1 MNKMK
6 RILALL
12 CVLVMLSAI
21 FAGCNGPDKEDPT
34 DPTGSGVV
42 IGQTTNYTVKVT
54 SMGGLPLS
62 GVTLLVYADEALT
75 DLTAYGQTDAAGQAV
90 ISLEGASAYYLTLTN
105 LPAGYIADASYLMN
119 SASMQIT
126 LTSQVIADSNLSG
139 VKYELGSVMHD
150 FTVTAANGTTY
161 TLSTLLEQKDAVIL
175 NFWYTTCAYC
185 VEEFPY
191 LDAVYQQYSDSVEV
205 LALNNYSADTPSDV
219 EDFQNYFYT
228 MYPTTVKTEGGLAF
242 PMVYDDLGITGTFSL
257 SGYPTSVVIDR
268 YGVVCMVY
276 SGGLPSEEY
285 WGYIFDAFVGEDYT
299 QKLYTGFD
307 ELMPVFTPT
316 CEMPSSEEIDAVFSS
331 GELNVHYSGEEGTD
345 DAAMSWPFIIGEK
358 DGVSC
363 IYPSNSNVINSYA
376 TMYANITLE
385 AGDVV
390 AFDYYSSSEQYA
402 DVLYVLVDR
411 EDIYQISGEGTGW
424 KTCYT
429 WVAEEA
435 GEYEIAFCYLKD
447 ASDSVGDDTVYL
459 ANLRV
464 CGVGDIDQATY
475 IPRQCATNL
484 RADGFG
490 YENYATVVY
499 NEKDGY
505 YHVGTAN
512 GPLLLANMMMPS
524 QFSNSEVYTL
534 VYNHAAENNGEFK
547 INGVDY
553 YDEIINF
560 CSYASNSQIYSM
572 VGVNQELKE
581 LLVMVAD
588 MFGVEQTENEWL
600 QMCSY
605 YDAYG
610 TGGVQMGDPAIG
622 LAAHSAYPA
631 ALGKNTVT
639 YDRIIMPRGLLY
651 EFIPTTSGVYRITSS
666 SETYVDGWIFTEESL
681 KNREAVYTYWFKE
694 RAWTDPMNVSMVV
707 YLEAGKPY
715 YIDVAF
721 SEVTSLGS
729 IDFTIS
735 YEAKRCDLLVLA
747 SPGYSTYYEG
757 SYQII
762 ADGIDIV
769 LGTDGYYHEKR
780 ANGTQGSK
788 LYLDMTAYS
797 NIFTTKSLI
806 DLIEGG
812 AFDFSKTEDDQWVL
826 DYYDYFEAIAKQ
838 NGEEFDIVAF
848 EECMM
853 EVWGED
859 FEAKWA
865 MFEVE
870 DVLDGYYH
878 GNGEDYTELMRKYAK
893 NIYTSGELAGCVAVD
908 KQLGDVLQLLMDK
921 YYFEGVENSWIK
933 LCYYY
938 EYIGA

>member
-12 CVLVMLSAI
+12 CALVMLTAV
-21 FAGCNGPDKEDPT
+21 FTGCDDHGTEDPT
-34 DPTGSGVV
+34 DPGNSGVV
-42 IGQTTNYTVKVT
+42 IGQTTNYKVSVT
-54 SMGGLPLS
+54 SLGGLPLA
-62 GVTLLVYADEALT
+62 GVTVLVYADEALT
-75 DLTAYGQTDAAGQAV
+75 DLTAYGQTDASGQAT
-90 ISLEGASAYYLTLTN
+90 ISLAGADAYYLTLTN
-105 LPAGYIADASYLMN
+105 LPAGYVAEASYTMK
-119 SASMQIT
+119 SATVQIT
-126 LTSQVIADSNLSG
+126 LASKVIEDGTPAG
-139 VKYELGSVMHD
+139 GKYELGSVMHD
-150 FTVTAANGTTY
+150 FTVAAANGSSY
-161 TLSTLLEQKDAVIL
+161 KLSDLLKQKDVVIL
-175 NFWYTTCAYC
+175 NFWYTTCSYC

-205 LALNNYSADTPSDV
+205 LALNNYASDTPADV
-219 EDFQNYFYT
+219 ENFQTDFYT
-228 MYPTTVKTEGGLAF
+228 MYPTAEKIEGGLAF
-242 PMVYDDLGITGTFSL
+242 PMAYDDQGITDAFNLT
-257 SGYPTSVVIDR
+257 GYPTTVVIDR
-268 YGVVCMVY
+268 FGVVCMVH
-276 SGGLPSEEY
+276 SGGLPSDEY
-285 WGYIFDAFVGEDYT
+285 WGYLFEAFVGDDYKQT
-299 QKLYTGFD
+299 LYTKFD
-307 ELMPVFTPT
+307 DLMPVFTPT
-316 CEMPSSEEIDAVFSS
+316 FEMPTSEEIAAVFNS
-331 GELNVHYSGEEGTD
+331 GELNVRYSGEEGTE
-345 DAAMSWPFIIGEK
+345 DAEMSWPFIIGEK
-358 DGVSC
+358 DGVAC
-363 IYPSNSNVINSYA
+363 LYPSNSNVINSYA

-390 AFDYYSSSEQYA
+390 AFDFYSSSEQYA
-402 DVLYVLVDR
+402 DVLYILVDR

-424 KTCYT
+424 ETCYT

-459 ANLRV
+459 SNLRV
-464 CGVGDIDQATY
+464 CNVEDIDQATY

-484 RADGFG
+484 RSDGFG
-490 YENYATVVY
+490 YENYTSVVY

-512 GPLLLANMMMPS
+512 GPLLMASMMMPT

-534 VYNHAAENNGEFK
+534 VYNYAAEHEGKFEV
-547 INGVDY
+547 NGVDY
-553 YDEIINF
+553 YAEIINF
-560 CSYASNSQIYSM
+560 CSYASNSQIYSL
-572 VGVNQELKE
+572 VAVNQELRG
-581 LLVMVAD
+581 LLEMVAE
-588 MFGVEQTENEWL
+588 MFGVEHSENEWL

-610 TGGVQMGDPAIG
+610 TGNVQMGDPAAG
-622 LAAHSAYPA
+622 LGAHNAYPA
-631 ALGKNTVT
+631 SMGKNTVT
-639 YDRIIMPRGLLY
+639 YDRIIMPRGLLF
-651 EFIPTTSGVYRITSS
+651 EFIPQTSGVYRITSHADTFI
-666 SETYVDGWIFTEESL
+666 EGWIFTEESL
-681 KNREAVYTYWFKE
+681 KLREADYTYWFKE

-721 SEVTSLGS
+721 AEVTAMGS
-729 IDFTIS
+729 IDFTIT
-735 YEAKRCDLLVLA
+735 YEAKSCDLLVLA
-747 SPGYSTYYEG
+747 SPGYSTYYGG

-788 LYLDMTAYS
+788 LYLDMTSFS
-797 NIFTTKSLI
+797 NIFPSQSVM

-826 DYYDYFEAIAKQ
+826 DYYDYFEKIAKD
-838 NGEEFDIVAF
+838 NGEEFDIIAF

-859 FEAKWA
+859 FDEKWA

-878 GNGEDYTELMRKYAK
+878 GTGENYTDLMRTYAAK
-893 NIYTSGELAGCVAVD
+893 IYTSGELKGCVTVD
-908 KQLGDVLQLLMDK
+908 EELGKVLQMLMDK